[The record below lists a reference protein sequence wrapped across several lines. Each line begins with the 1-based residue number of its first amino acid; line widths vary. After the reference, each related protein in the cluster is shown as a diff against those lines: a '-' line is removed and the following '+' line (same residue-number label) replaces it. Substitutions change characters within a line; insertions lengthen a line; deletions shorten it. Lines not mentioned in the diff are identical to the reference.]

1 MKRFIAMSLLFFIFF
16 GACHKKK
23 KTTELVQKARETG
36 IFDEEEIEKL
46 PERK

>member
-1 MKRFIAMSLLFFIFF
+1 MKRFIAIALLFFIFF

-23 KTTELVQKARETG
+23 ETTELVQKVRETG
-36 IFDEEEIEKL
+36 IFDEEEIENL